1 MNHWDEK
8 FDSDNYIYG
17 EEANEFVK
25 NIFQTNT
32 TNNENIVLF
41 AEGEGRNA
49 IYLAQ
54 LGYDVTT
61 YDMSKVGI
69 DKQYKLAQ
77 ETGVNIKANYGDI
90 TQPDLTTQSTFDYS
104 INIFGH
110 VPAEGKQ
117 AMFNNLIQSLVK
129 NGHSYFEFYSI
140 EQLEYRTGGPK
151 DKSML
156 YEIDEIKHYLSQ
168 HTIKIHMLK
177 KRETYRYE
185 GTKHTGLAS
194 VIQGHIEKL

>member
-61 YDMSKVGI
+61 YDMSKIGI
-69 DKQYKLAQ
+69 D
-77 ETGVNIKANYGDI
+77 
-90 TQPDLTTQSTFDYS
+90 
-104 INIFGH
+104 
-110 VPAEGKQ
+110 
-117 AMFNNLIQSLVK
+117 NN
-129 NGHSYFEFYSI
+129 
-140 EQLEYRTGGPK
+140 
-151 DKSML
+151 
-156 YEIDEIKHYLSQ
+156 
-168 HTIKIHMLK
+168 
-177 KRETYRYE
+177 
-185 GTKHTGLAS
+185 
-194 VIQGHIEKL
+194 

>member
-61 YDMSKVGI
+61 YDMSKIGI

-77 ETGVNIKANYGDI
+77 KTGVGIKANYGDI

-110 VPAEGKQ
+110 VPTEGKQ
-117 AMFNNLIQSLVK
+117 AMFNNLIQSLAK

-140 EQLEYRTGGPK
+140 EQLEYRTSGPK
-151 DKSML
+151 DKTML
-156 YEIDEIKHYLSQ
+156 YEIDEIKHYLAQ
-168 HTIKIHMLK
+168 HTIKIHMLE
-177 KRETYRYE
+177 KRET
-185 GTKHTGLAS
+185 
-194 VIQGHIEKL
+194 